1 MSRKLNV
8 YLCGEK
14 TGVLFEDDLLQLTF
28 QYDDN
33 ASPLSVRL
41 PVRSEIYPHA
51 AAYPFFENL
60 TPEGDIF
67 EILTKDHVSGN
78 NVFSILNRFG
88 GDCAGAV
95 ALYEITPDNNGEN
108 ITEISSKKIAQIID
122 RLPQDPL
129 LTSIEKPP
137 RLSLAGAQSK
147 FAVYKSGGKYY
158 RSSDVNPTTHIIKIT
173 NKRFPDLLENELFCM
188 KLAKAILS
196 NVPEIELLEA
206 EGRPYLEIT
215 RYDRYVN
222 NNKFR
227 EGGTVQR
234 IHQEDFC
241 QALGIVSNKKYQT
254 GGGAKLKD
262 CYRIINEFSE
272 NRLSDIIRLTEWI
285 IFNYLIGNTDAHAKN
300 LSLLH
305 NDSGVKLAPFY
316 DLLSTEVYPEKTI
329 DHEMAMLINGKGKY
343 SSLTPKDFI
352 ALFENLEQNATN
364 MMKTIKDRFAGFV
377 PAAEKIRKNMPTPDM
392 PIYKKI
398 IAIIKKRFYVLF
410 G

>member
-1 MSRKLNV
+1 
-8 YLCGEK
+8 
-14 TGVLFEDDLLQLTF
+14 
-28 QYDDN
+28 
-33 ASPLSVRL
+33 
-41 PVRSEIYPHA
+41 
-51 AAYPFFENL
+51 
-60 TPEGDIF
+60 
-67 EILTKDHVSGN
+67 
-78 NVFSILNRFG
+78 
-88 GDCAGAV
+88 
-95 ALYEITPDNNGEN
+95 
-108 ITEISSKKIAQIID
+108 
-122 RLPQDPL
+122 
-129 LTSIEKPP
+129 
-137 RLSLAGAQSK
+137 
-147 FAVYKSGGKYY
+147 
-158 RSSDVNPTTHIIKIT
+158 
-173 NKRFPDLLENELFCM
+173 
-188 KLAKAILS
+188 
-196 NVPEIELLEA
+196 LEA

-227 EGGTVQR
+227 ESGTVQR

-241 QALGIVSNKKYQT
+241 QALGIVSNKKYQA

-272 NRLSDIIRLTEWI
+272 NRLSDIIRFTEWI

-305 NDSGVKLAPFY
+305 TSSGIKLAPFY

-343 SSLTPKDFI
+343 SSLNPKDFI

-364 MMKTIKDRFAGFV
+364 MMKTIKDRFADFV
-377 PAAEKIRKNMPTPDM
+377 SAAEKIRKNIPNSDM

-398 IAIIKKRFYVLF
+398 IAIIKKRFSVLF